1 MQKHSLGPRSPVKRD
16 GEAQPECEGG
26 TQQGKLKSKQQIKKK
41 GGGEKKKNKPKGRY
55 SSLGTKMFQSQ
66 NLFPV
71 RIPGFLRRKKKK
83 SNKLKRG
90 SQTSYIYLY
99 I

>member
-41 GGGEKKKNKPKGRY
+41 GGGGEKEEQTQGA
-55 SSLGTKMFQSQ
+55 LFQSRHK
-66 NLFPV
+66 NVSVSKSLSCKNSRVFEE
-71 RIPGFLRRKKKK
+71 KKKK